1 MVHPNF
7 DLFLYLSDKVSQ
19 SVRAKI
25 LSASAGSGKTYQLA
39 YKYVRD
45 VIENPTTYRNIL
57 AVTFTNKATE
67 EMKSRILKE
76 IDLLASDQ
84 RSNYTVRLC
93 DELSLDEH
101 TVRQRA
107 HEVRSAI
114 LHDYS
119 HFSVLTIDTF
129 FQRILRAF
137 IKELGI
143 DLNFAIELDG
153 NALLSRSTD
162 ALIEDIADNRD
173 LQRWLTDFMHERM
186 DDNKRWDIRDG
197 ILALGNE
204 IFKERNKQAV
214 SNACPKDEL
223 KRIVQKTEAQARATQ
238 KQVSDIATRA
248 LSLMQSHAI
257 THSDFNRGFTA
268 FFEAVAECPRKEPT
282 ATVRQRAESTDGWFT
297 KKGGSPA
304 AQSIV
309 EELRCSLSE
318 ILTLQEKHSKLWNTA
333 ELISENFRS
342 FALLTDLYDKVLQMC
357 EQENLMLLSETKYLL
372 SKFIADNDAPFIY
385 EKVGARYDRFMID
398 EFQDTS
404 LEEWQNFLPLLHN
417 AMSQVE
423 DTSVLLVGDVK
434 QSIYR
439 WRGGDWK
446 ILSRMA
452 ADNLGTD
459 DTATINLDENWRSL
473 PTVVHFNNNI
483 IEQIVQLDNDILNNA
498 LDTAV
503 AEKRITQ
510 TLADELR
517 DILRTAYTGHAQHP
531 RRHAEHDG
539 YVNITIFDEE
549 PPVIERIKS
558 LLDKGFKPKDIMILV
573 RDKASGV
580 EIAHTLLD
588 FKQTNEEPRY
598 EFDVMTQE
606 ALVIGS
612 APVVKFI
619 IATLSLAINPQDGV
633 SRALFRHYNDGEEN
647 FGEALTDEESEF
659 LQSIRLLSPEAA
671 FEEIVMH
678 FDLAEQTNETAY
690 IQALHEHIV
699 RFCTDKVA
707 DIALFLKWWEE
718 NGASK
723 SMSIEQ
729 SDRTIEITTIHKA
742 KGLEKPVIIIPW
754 CNWKLDPRTSTG
766 VINSYIWAQATGDE
780 QIASLGTLPINTK
793 SIMADSHFAE
803 EYYREKVY
811 SHIDNINLLY
821 VALTRAAESLHIF
834 IPTPAAKG
842 RQNDTVGK
850 LLLTT
855 LAGRECR
862 VDDAGYDYYDFGE
875 FSSPCARKQEEHLVE
890 HRTIA
895 AYATHKADMRL
906 RLPSQRYFE
915 DEERVELSP
924 RNFGILMHRAFA
936 DAKSVE
942 DIYESVEQ
950 MVRDAAISP
959 AEGER
964 LRLEVSKALENPHI
978 IEWFSGEWSEV
989 RNENDIIVP
998 RDKTTRR
1005 PDRVMIKGRQAVV
1018 VDYKFGE
1025 VEREQHTSQLQDYMT
1040 LLSHIGYTP
1049 VEGYIWYV
1057 RLGKVVAVG

>member
-1 MVHPNF
+1 M
-7 DLFLYLSDKVSQ
+7 
-19 SVRAKI
+19 RAKI

-45 VIENPTTYRNIL
+45 VIENPTTFRNIL

-76 IDLLASDQ
+76 IHQLASDKQ
-84 RSNYTVRLC
+84 SDYTVRLC
-93 DELSLDEH
+93 NELSLDEH

-107 HEVRSAI
+107 REVRSSI
-114 LHDYS
+114 LHNYS

-143 DLNFAIELDG
+143 DLNFSIELDG
-153 NALLSRSTD
+153 NTLLNQSTD
-162 ALIEDIADNRD
+162 ALINDIAINRD

-186 DDNKRWDIRDG
+186 DKNKRWDIRDG

-204 IFKERNKQAV
+204 IFKERNKESV
-214 SNACPKDEL
+214 DKACAKEEL
-223 KRIVQKTEAQARATQ
+223 KRIVHKSEAHARATQ
-238 KQVSDIATRA
+238 KEVADIAQGA
-248 LSLMQSHAI
+248 LSLMQRNGVE
-257 THSDFNRGFTA
+257 HSDFNRGFTA
-268 FFEAVAECPRKEPT
+268 FFSAVAENPRKEPT
-282 ATVRQRAESTDGWFT
+282 NTVRQRAFSTDGWFT
-297 KKGGSPA
+297 QKGGRPA
-304 AQSIV
+304 AQAIV
-309 EELRCSLSE
+309 EELRCALSE
-318 ILTLQEKHSKLWNTA
+318 IISRQDQHSKLWNTS
-333 ELISENFRS
+333 ELISENYRS
-342 FALLTDLYDKVLQMC
+342 FALLTELYDKVLTMC

-404 LEEWQNFLPLLHN
+404 LKEWHNFLPLLHN
-417 AMSQVE
+417 AMAQSD

-452 ADNLGTD
+452 VENLGKE
-459 DTATINLDENWRSL
+459 DTSIVNLDENWRSL
-473 PTVVHFNNNI
+473 PLVVNFNNDT
-483 IEQIVQLDNDILNNA
+483 IERIVQLDNGILNNE

-503 AEKRITQ
+503 AEKRIPQ
-510 TLADELR
+510 SLAHKLHNM
-517 DILRTAYTGHAQHP
+517 LSAAYTGHAQHP
-531 RRHAEHDG
+531 RRSAEHEG
-539 YVNITIFDEE
+539 YVNITIFEEE
-549 PPVIERIKS
+549 PPIIERIKQI
-558 LLDKGFKPKDIMILV
+558 LDKGFRPKDIMILV
-573 RDKASGV
+573 RDKSSGV
-580 EIAHTLLD
+580 EIARTLLD
-588 FKQTNEEPRY
+588 FKQSNAEPRY

-612 APVVKFI
+612 APIVKFI
-619 IATLSLAINPQDGV
+619 IATLSLAVDPDNGV
-633 SRALFRHYNDGEEN
+633 YRAMFRRYGNSN
-647 FGEALTDEESEF
+647 NSFGEALTKDEAKF

-671 FEEIVMH
+671 FEQIIIH
-678 FDLAEQTNETAY
+678 FGLAKRTEDTAY
-690 IQALHEHIV
+690 MQALHELIV
-699 RFCTDKVA
+699 RFCADKVA

-718 NGASK
+718 SGSTK
-723 SMSIEQ
+723 SMSVEQ

-766 VINSYIWAQATGDE
+766 VINSYIWAEATGDDE
-780 QIASLGTLPINTK
+780 IASLGKLPISTK
-793 SIMADSHFAE
+793 STMANSHFAE

-834 IPTPAAKG
+834 IPKPSSKG

-855 LAGRECR
+855 LAGVEHLQDSNGC
-862 VDDAGYDYYDFGE
+862 DCYAYGE
-875 FSSPCARKQEEHLVE
+875 FSSPCARKQKEEPVE
-890 HRTIA
+890 HHTIE
-895 AYATHKADMRL
+895 AYNTCIADMRL

-915 DEERVELSP
+915 EDERIELSP

-936 DAKSVE
+936 EAKSVN
-942 DIYESVEQ
+942 DIYAKVEQ

-964 LRLEVSKALENPHI
+964 LHREVGKALENPHI
-978 IEWFSGEWSEV
+978 TEWFSGEWSEI

-998 RDKTTRR
+998 RDKSSRR
-1005 PDRVMIKGRQAVV
+1005 PDRVMTKGRRAVV

-1025 VEREQHTSQLQDYMT
+1025 VERESHTEQLRDYMS
-1040 LLSHIGYTP
+1040 LLSQIGYTP
-1049 VEGYIWYV
+1049 IEGYIWYV
-1057 RLGKVVAVG
+1057 RLGRVVEVK